1 MNESIRTA
9 IFVAVAAVIGLIT
22 WVSWKLTGVPE
33 FSEPERVAMEGK
45 LLFPDFTNPLAATSL
60 EIVKYD
66 EQTASEDSFQV
77 AQIEGEW
84 SIPSHSNYPADAED
98 QLAEAASSMIGLEVV
113 DMASN
118 DPDTHEMYGVVDP
131 SSKPASTAA
140 EDVGVRVVMR
150 DKDDRML
157 MALIIGKQVPD
168 RDELRYVRAVDEKAV
183 DKNAVYT
190 VAVKTDKLSSK
201 FEDWIEEDLLKLS
214 SWDVREIH
222 IQDYSVLESGG
233 RAQISRG
240 AQMTLK
246 YDDTGDTKWSLVKDF
261 VFDPDTE
268 KLVPGKMAEDE
279 ELDTDKLDDLS
290 SSLDNL
296 EIIDVRRKPSGLSA
310 DLRAAGTLVNDL
322 QTVLSLQS
330 KGYYLVEVP
339 VEGKIYMDV
348 ISNQGELRVSTKD
361 GVVYVLRFGEIAG
374 GTAET
379 PKEKQ
384 EEKTDKE
391 ASEDS
396 KGAKDTE
403 DSETAGL
410 NRYLFVMADFDEE
423 LIPKPELEALPEK
436 EEKPAGEKEKQQST
450 EEETGDASTK
460 ENEKK
465 TNGDSAEGKE
475 EKAGDANAD
484 DDPDIEKERER
495 IIKENK
501 RKEEEYKEKIDQGR
515 KKHKELNDRFANWYY
530 VISDEVY
537 QKIHL
542 GRNQIVKKKEKKEE
556 QKDGEKNGEEAD
568 THPGDAGQQPQEPA
582 GPLGEFKRLKQE
594 GPGSGE

>member
-22 WVSWKLTGVPE
+22 CVTWKLTAVPE

-150 DKDDRML
+150 DKGDKML
-157 MALIIGKQVPD
+157 MALIIGKEVPD

-190 VAVKTDKLSSK
+190 VAVKTDKLSNK

-214 SWDVREIH
+214 SLDITEVH

-233 RAQISRG
+233 RAQISPG

-246 YDDTGDTKWSLVKDF
+246 YDDTGDPKWSLVKDF

-268 KLVPGKMAEDE
+268 KLIPGKMAEDE
-279 ELDTDKLDDLS
+279 ELDTNKLDDMKFKLDDLK
-290 SSLDNL
+290 
-296 EIIDVRRKPSGLSA
+296 IVDVRRKPSGLSA
-310 DLRAAGTLVNDL
+310 DLKAAGTLVNDL
-322 QTVLSLQS
+322 QTVFSLQS

-348 ISNQGELRVSTKD
+348 LSNQGELRASTKD

-374 GTAET
+374 GTAES
-379 PKEKQ
+379 PKEKP
-384 EEKTDKE
+384 EEKADKE

-396 KGAKDTE
+396 EAEEDPE
-403 DSETAGL
+403 DSESAGL
-410 NRYLFVMADFDEE
+410 NRYLFVMVQFNPDI
-423 LIPKPELEALPEK
+423 IPQPELETVPEK
-436 EEKPAGEKEKQQST
+436 EEKPAEDEAAKGETPKQEDNADQPGEEKPADESTEEKEKTDDQS
-450 EEETGDASTK
+450 EVEA
-460 ENEKK
+460 
-465 TNGDSAEGKE
+465 
-475 EKAGDANAD
+475 
-484 DDPDIEKERER
+484 ERER

-501 RKEEEYKEKIDQGR
+501 RKQQEYDEELDKGR
-515 KKHKELNDRFANWYY
+515 KKVKELNDRFADWYY
-530 VISDEVY
+530 IISDEVY

-542 GRNQIVKKKEKKEE
+542 GRDQIVKKKEKKEE
-556 QKDGEKNGEEAD
+556 EKDGEKNGDEAA
-568 THPGDAGQQPQEPA
+568 TDAGEKPEEPA
-582 GPLGEFKRLKQE
+582 SPLGEFKRLKQE
-594 GPGSGE
+594 GPGGSE